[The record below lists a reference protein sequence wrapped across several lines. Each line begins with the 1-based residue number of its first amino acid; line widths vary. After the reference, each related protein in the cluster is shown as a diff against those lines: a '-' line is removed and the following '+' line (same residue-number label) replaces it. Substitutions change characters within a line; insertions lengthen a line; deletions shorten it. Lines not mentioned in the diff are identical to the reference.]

1 MYYDFCFLLGAHFF
15 QVLFRRRPYRVEYTG
30 SLPTSEVTRHRARLV
45 LGWGTAWEHPR
56 VLSAFCIRLL
66 IWHSQRNALAALLL
80 APSITRLIAHV
91 LFSSSPMRSN
101 VSSAFHWGPLCD
113 IDSWRR
119 PRLPYP
125 LGASSQS
132 ALERPQRT
140 QQGLSNL
147 NDEERPE

>member
-1 MYYDFCFLLGAHFF
+1 
-15 QVLFRRRPYRVEYTG
+15 
-30 SLPTSEVTRHRARLV
+30 
-45 LGWGTAWEHPR
+45 
-56 VLSAFCIRLL
+56 
-66 IWHSQRNALAALLL
+66 LAALLL

-91 LFSSSPMRSN
+91 LFSSSPMRSS